1 MSEHAPIDGIQYLFF
16 SLGAMYTGRQNS
28 LRQTAN
34 LPPISTFLD
43 CMMIMLPPSPLDI
56 NVVREYCTR
65 LASTLNSHN
74 IDTGGEGVGAMVTQG
89 KNELPLKLTSAIHN
103 CLKSFGAQ
111 CPNANLRVASG
122 VT

>member
-1 MSEHAPIDGIQYLFF
+1 MHDDNQ
-16 SLGAMYTGRQNS
+16 QNMTVT
-28 LRQTAN
+28 L
-34 LPPISTFLD
+34 LPL
-43 CMMIMLPPSPLDI
+43 SPLDI
-56 NVVREYCTR
+56 NVVKEYCTR

-89 KNELPLKLTSAIHN
+89 KNELPLKLTSAVHN

-111 CPNANLRVASG
+111 CPSANLRLASG